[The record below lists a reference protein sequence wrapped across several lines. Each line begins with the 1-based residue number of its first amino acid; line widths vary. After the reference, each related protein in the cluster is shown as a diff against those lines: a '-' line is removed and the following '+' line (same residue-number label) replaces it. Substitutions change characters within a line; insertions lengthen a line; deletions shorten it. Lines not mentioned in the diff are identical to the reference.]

1 MHEFRARPVCGVF
14 RMTEDAGGRGRYDGW
29 MDKSPVCGLYRE
41 SHDICATAQ
50 ACVHFHIGFYTQNPS
65 RAETS
70 VCFCRALGV
79 SEHAV
84 FLPNVNSVGN
94 TRTKLRS
101 HGVGGFKNKIAAVR
115 P

>member
-1 MHEFRARPVCGVF
+1 MMLGE
-14 RMTEDAGGRGRYDGW
+14 AGMMKGW
-29 MDKSPVCGLYRE
+29 TDLLSAATPLLYWE
-41 SHDICATAQ
+41 SRDICPTAQ
-50 ACVHFHIGFYTQNPS
+50 ACVCFHVGFYTQNPS

-84 FLPNVNSVGN
+84 FLPNVNFVGN
-94 TRTKLRS
+94 SQNKLRS

>member
-1 MHEFRARPVCGVF
+1 MMTLGEAGILKEWTNLQSADTPLIYGENHDTRP
-14 RMTEDAGGRGRYDGW
+14 
-29 MDKSPVCGLYRE
+29 
-41 SHDICATAQ
+41 TAQ
-50 ACVHFHIGFYTQNPS
+50 PFVRFHVGFYTQNPS
-65 RAETS
+65 RAEMS

-94 TRTKLRS
+94 SWNKLRS
-101 HGVGGFKNKIAAVR
+101 HGMGGFKNKISAVR